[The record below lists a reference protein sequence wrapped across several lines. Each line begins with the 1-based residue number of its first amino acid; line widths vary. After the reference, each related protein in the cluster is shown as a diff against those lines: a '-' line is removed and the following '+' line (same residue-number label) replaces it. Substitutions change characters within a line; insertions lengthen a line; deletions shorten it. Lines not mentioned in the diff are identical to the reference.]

1 MGYDRHN
8 AALVVCCVLAI
19 LAAAAFL
26 PAAGYGDYPDQD
38 AVSDDH
44 YLDLESGPETD
55 GENGTDDRDSERS
68 DDPDANESTPDE
80 ESVGRANDSDAEET
94 NETDDE
100 NETVD
105 DESGTNETSDESDDD
120 SSASVGFLPAA
131 GLLLACLLVV
141 PIGLLWRA
149 THPSR
154 APGVANA
161 DVTIPDG
168 FLPRLQFRLK
178 RIPQVTMTATIGLAR
193 VTPAIVDGVVGTG
206 RAIGSGIGLVGRGLG
221 RGLGSALV
229 SIPAGLSRTLGS
241 LGGLSISG
249 GVASLFGGFTRRRRS
264 SRSGS
269 GTATRGNGNRDE
281 DEDEPETGD
290 DPGPQTVEEAW
301 AALTELISARRDRSK
316 TPGEY
321 ASAAV
326 DAGFPESAVSTL
338 TETFRQVRYGNYP
351 PTDDRIRR
359 ARAAYDRIVATASHE
374 DGDRE

>member
-19 LAAAAFL
+19 VAAAAFL

-68 DDPDANESTPDE
+68 DGPDANESTPDE
-80 ESVGRANDSDAEET
+80 ESDDRANDSSDEPDDSADEAS
-94 NETDDE
+94 NETDGE
-100 NETVD
+100 NETAA
-105 DESGTNETSDESDDD
+105 DESGGADTDDG
-120 SSASVGFLPAA
+120 SAGVGFLPAA
-131 GLLLACLLVV
+131 GLLLTGLLVV

-178 RIPQVTMTATIGLAR
+178 RIPQVTMTATIGLTR
-193 VTPAIVDGVVGTG
+193 VTPAVVDGVVGTG

-221 RGLGSALV
+221 RGLGSVLV
-229 SIPAGLSRTLGS
+229 SIPAGLSGTLGS
-241 LGGLSISG
+241 LGGLSLSG
-249 GVASLFGGFTRRRRS
+249 GVASLFGGFTRRRAS

-269 GTATRGNGNRDE
+269 RTATRGNGDE
-281 DEDEPETGD
+281 DEDEDETRD
-290 DPGPQTVEEAW
+290 DPGPQTIEDAW
-301 AALTELISARRDRSK
+301 AALTELVSVRRDRSK

>member
-44 YLDLESGPETD
+44 YLDLESGPESD

-68 DDPDANESTPDE
+68 DEPDANESTPDDE
-80 ESVGRANDSDAEET
+80 VSDDRVNDSDGEAS

-100 NETVD
+100 NETVG
-105 DESGTNETSDESDDD
+105 DESGGAETTDEGDDD
-120 SSASVGFLPAA
+120 SSASIGILPAA

-193 VTPAIVDGVVGTG
+193 VTPAVVDGVVGAG
-206 RAIGSGIGLVGRGLG
+206 RAIGSGIGLVGQGLG
-221 RGLGSALV
+221 RGLGSTLV
-229 SIPAGLSRTLGS
+229 SIPAGLAGTLSS

-249 GVASLFGGFTRRRRS
+249 GVASLFGGFSRRRAS

-269 GTATRGNGNRDE
+269 RTATRGNGDGDE
-281 DEDEPETGD
+281 DEDETRD
-290 DPGPQTVEEAW
+290 DPGPQTVEDAW
-301 AALTELISARRDRSK
+301 AALTELVSVRRDRSK

-359 ARAAYDRIVATASHE
+359 ARAAYDRIVATAPHE